1 MDIFSPGKIN
11 LALNVGELLDDGY
24 HQVDSLFHIIELGDV
39 VSIEPSD
46 ELKVTCSTKLDIP
59 MQENLAY
66 KAAKAFDA
74 EFGTDSPLHIHIE
87 KKLPAGGGLGGGSSN
102 AAATLFG
109 VACTHGIDPYD
120 ERVLKIAGELGS
132 DVPVFLASTG
142 APLMTHHG
150 EMLSEALPPATGVS
164 VVIAWPKRAHS
175 NTGKVYKTFDAHPK
189 PVKSMD
195 SLVHVLQ
202 SLKTETEYA
211 MSSVQ
216 RAHIARMLAPEL
228 YNNLGEAALSVT
240 PRAGE
245 VLEFLRE
252 QPQTLAAQV
261 SGSGAC
267 SFALCASDAE
277 AVELAETC
285 KEMGLSAQP
294 TKLRSHGVSL
304 TDGVN

>member
-11 LALNVGELLDDGY
+11 LALNVGALLDDGY
-24 HQVDSLFHIIELGDV
+24 HQVDSIFHTIELGDV
-39 VSIEPSD
+39 VSLEPSE
-46 ELKVTCSTKLDIP
+46 ELQVTCSVKLDIP

-66 KAAKAFDA
+66 KAVQAFDA
-74 EFGTDSPLHIHIE
+74 EFGTKSPVHIHIE
-87 KKLPAGGGLGGGSSN
+87 KKLIAGGGLGGGSSN

-109 VACTHGIDPYD
+109 VACLHGINPQD

-132 DVPVFLASTG
+132 DVPVFLAATG

-150 EMLSEALPPATGVS
+150 EVISEALPPATGVP

-175 NTGKVYKTFDAHPK
+175 NTAKVYKAFDAHPR
-189 PVKSMD
+189 PVKSMEVLAEILR
-195 SLVHVLQ
+195 SLRAE
-202 SLKTETEYA
+202 SERDTTC
-211 MSSVQ
+211 VQ
-216 RAHIARMLAPEL
+216 RAHIARMLAQEL
-228 YNNLGEAALSVT
+228 YNNLGDAAVAVT
-240 PRAGE
+240 PRVGE

-277 AVELAETC
+277 AAELADTC
-285 KEMGLSAQP
+285 KEMGLGAQP
-294 TKLRSHGVSL
+294 TKLRAHGVSL
-304 TDGVN
+304 IDGAN